1 MTQNVGRK
9 GKKRVSS
16 LILGGDAASDPTRR
30 DLVERWQVSRA
41 ARLGDSADGR
51 PNVKTDFVTVFAVS
65 LIVYVIV
72 TLLWN
77 LIVHGAS
84 TIDWET
90 SFRFA
95 ILFGIILPWIKT
107 R

>member
-1 MTQNVGRK
+1 MNI
-9 GKKRVSS
+9 KR
-16 LILGGDAASDPTRR
+16 L
-30 DLVERWQVSRA
+30 LV
-41 ARLGDSADGR
+41 
-51 PNVKTDFVTVFAVS
+51 DFVTVFAVT
-65 LIVYVIV
+65 LIVSVIV

-95 ILFGIILPWIKT
+95 ILFGIIFPWMET
-107 R
+107 RKSKDR

>member
-1 MTQNVGRK
+1 MSI
-9 GKKRVSS
+9 KK
-16 LILGGDAASDPTRR
+16 L
-30 DLVERWQVSRA
+30 LV
-41 ARLGDSADGR
+41 
-51 PNVKTDFVTVFAVS
+51 DFVTVFAVS
-65 LIVYVIV
+65 LIVSIIV

-95 ILFGIILPWIKT
+95 ILFGIILPLIET
-107 R
+107 RRSKR

>member
-1 MTQNVGRK
+1 MNI
-9 GKKRVSS
+9 KK
-16 LILGGDAASDPTRR
+16 L
-30 DLVERWQVSRA
+30 LV
-41 ARLGDSADGR
+41 
-51 PNVKTDFVTVFAVS
+51 DFVTVFAVS

-84 TIDWET
+84 TIDREE

-95 ILFGIILPWIKT
+95 ILFGIILSWIET
-107 R
+107 RKSKEKCNAV

>member
-1 MTQNVGRK
+1 MNIQR
-9 GKKRVSS
+9 
-16 LILGGDAASDPTRR
+16 L
-30 DLVERWQVSRA
+30 LV
-41 ARLGDSADGR
+41 DI
-51 PNVKTDFVTVFAVS
+51 VTVFAVS
-65 LIVYVIV
+65 LIVSVIV

-95 ILFGIILPWIKT
+95 ILLGIILPWMET
-107 R
+107 RKSKDR

>member
-1 MTQNVGRK
+1 MHIK
-9 GKKRVSS
+9 M
-16 LILGGDAASDPTRR
+16 L
-30 DLVERWQVSRA
+30 LV
-41 ARLGDSADGR
+41 
-51 PNVKTDFVTVFAVS
+51 DFVTLFAVALVVS
-65 LIVYVIV
+65 AIV

-95 ILFGIILPWIKT
+95 IIFGIILTWTEARRNKEK
-107 R
+107 